1 MEKVGFFSL
10 GEVFMGIGMGLGG
23 HGRIHA
29 TDMASRTNLVK
40 YLYSNS

>member
-23 HGRIHA
+23 QSMQKKYFGNMTHPIVGRP
-29 TDMASRTNLVK
+29 
-40 YLYSNS
+40 